1 MRCTE
6 CQSSETKVLESRLIQ
21 EGASVRRRRECLKC
35 DYRFTTYEREDRFQ
49 IRVEKNDGRFEDFRS
64 EKLLKSVSIACQKR
78 PVKPD
83 QIEDLVHDIERELY
97 SKGKKSIKSKT
108 LGDMLISRM
117 RDLDHVA
124 YVRFASVYKDFKT
137 PDEFI
142 SELRALRDN

>member
-1 MRCTE
+1 MRCPE

-49 IRVEKNDGRFEDFRS
+49 IRVEKNDGRFEDFRV

-97 SKGKKSIKSKT
+97 SKGKKSIKSKA

-117 RDLDHVA
+117 RNLDHVA

-142 SELRALRDN
+142 SELRALRDH